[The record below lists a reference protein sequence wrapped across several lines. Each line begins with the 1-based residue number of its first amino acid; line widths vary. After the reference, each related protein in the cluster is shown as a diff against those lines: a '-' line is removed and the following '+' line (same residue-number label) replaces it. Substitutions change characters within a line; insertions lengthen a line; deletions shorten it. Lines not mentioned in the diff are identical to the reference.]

1 MARLQSIENAL
12 SSINETVFQELC
24 DSFLSIRNENYL
36 AFSRTGSQ
44 SGKQKTIK
52 GTPDTFLLLPNGKY
66 IFVEY
71 STNVTEGVSKL
82 IKDLEKCVDS
92 SKTGIPT
99 NQISEVIFCVNFNLK
114 TSEVQSLRDIIA
126 NTRIRLTIYTLD
138 SLSIELHLHHR
149 DLTYEYLGLP
159 LDTGQIVSINTFIE
173 EYNRA
178 SKGIAT
184 PLDNTFLHRETEL
197 QELKNSIHLH
207 DFIILTGVAGVGK
220 TKLSLEVI
228 REFLKENLSYNAYCI
243 SYKNHTLLN
252 DLFQYFDSGKDYL
265 LFVDDANRIDAF
277 SQIIGFFK
285 ATRRGNLKIII
296 TVRDYAF
303 HEIRSLCQ
311 GFDIQQVEIKKFSD
325 EQIVDIIESDPFKV
339 FIIPEYQQKIIR
351 IAEGN
356 PRLAI
361 MAALLAKAKQN
372 INVLHDVSEL
382 FEKYFSTFVN
392 DNGEFDKSINV
403 KCLGLISFFYTIP
416 YKNKEITTE
425 ILNNFDLSYSE
436 FIEAIDKLDQLE
448 LVEIQFEHVKIPE
461 QNLAT
466 FFFYKAFIKDN
477 LLSFST
483 LLNIYF
489 DKNTNRFKDCVIPAN
504 NTFGPENVMNK
515 LSPILK
521 NHWTSIKN
529 NEKKGFKFLEIF
541 WYYLQIETLDFVYN
555 LVDSL
560 PNKDAPEYIVT
571 YGHNAFAFDKNNII
585 ELLGNF
591 FMNHQGLKDVLEL
604 AFEYTRKKPTELPEL
619 IHKIKNNLAFDREDK
634 WEGFLRQNILFD
646 VLLNGLKQDDLLYVT
661 AFFELAKK
669 FLKFQ
674 FEQHRS
680 GRGHTISFYRYPI
693 PNNQAIQEFRK
704 NIWDAVD
711 SNFNKYPDKALGF
724 LHSQSS
730 MHPDVI
736 KDIMIFDVPFIINII
751 EKHLTNESFEH
762 CRYVQEQIWWWKRSE
777 VTNSKFE
784 DLSKKFTNN
793 TYKIFL
799 KLDWNRLRDKES
811 DEFSDYR
818 KYDKVKEIEVRNSFV
833 FHSTTEIK
841 QFYDLYLYLKGLVK
855 NEWNFERAIDFIL
868 DENLSNDLELG
879 IQFLQLIIEKENEI
893 NYFPRI
899 AFVNN
904 LNTEEKINRIWNV
917 IQTQNFKYKIQW
929 KLTFYDFIDDSLL
942 KPEYVNSIINTI
954 IEIQEP
960 NTIHFD
966 RLQRFL
972 MFDSNLFKKIL
983 QIIVNKNE
991 SKGIQLKVWMDFFS
1005 EHFDKLGNDFELI
1018 KKAYL
1023 QQDKLSDHFDYE
1035 GKGFLNILEK
1045 DKSFLFEYIESNYSE
1060 HSFGFNGNHR
1070 NFNFI
1075 WKVENIESELNRI
1088 FDFII
1093 ENDVYLGIGIGE
1105 HDFNCFF
1112 KNLQIDFHEK
1122 AKNFLIK
1129 YCKQNYLESNK
1140 MNLVVDIIR
1149 HSMRELFDEIL
1160 LLYIS
1165 LNQDKEAF
1173 SKIYWRGNG
1182 GTYIGEVIIGDIEA
1196 AEWKNIL
1203 NIVEKSNLGIK
1214 LLPIKQY
1221 LNDRVRYSLESGDM
1235 ERQRRFLGRDW

>member
-71 STNVTEGVSKL
+71 STNVTDGVSKL
-82 IKDLEKCVDS
+82 IKDLEKCIDS
-92 SKTGIPT
+92 SKTGIST
-99 NQISEVIFCVNFNLK
+99 NQIAEIIFCVNFNLK
-114 TSEVQSLRDIIA
+114 ASAVQSLRDIIA

-138 SLSIELHLHHR
+138 SLSLELNLHHR
-149 DLTYEYLGLP
+149 DLTHEYLELP
-159 LDTGQIVSINTFIE
+159 LDTGQVVSIDTFIE

-184 PLDNTFLHRETEL
+184 PLDNTFLHRETEI
-197 QELKNSIHLH
+197 QELKDSIHVY
-207 DFIILTGVAGVGK
+207 DFIILTGAAGVGK
-220 TKLSLEVI
+220 TKLSLEGI

-252 DLFQYFDSGKDYL
+252 DLFQYFDSEKDYI

-277 SQIIGFFK
+277 SQITGFFR
-285 ATRRGNLKIII
+285 AIRRGKLKIVI
-296 TVRDYAF
+296 TVRDYAYQ
-303 HEIRSLCQ
+303 EIKNLCQ
-311 GFDIQQVEIKKFSD
+311 GFDIQQIEIKKFSD
-325 EQIVDIIESDPFKV
+325 EQIIDIIKSEPFQ
-339 FIIPEYQQKIIR
+339 ILNPDYQKIIIR
-351 IAEGN
+351 IADGN

-361 MAALLAKAKQN
+361 MTTLLAKAKQN

-382 FEKYFSTFVN
+382 FEKYFSTFVI
-392 DNGEFDKSINV
+392 DNGEFDKNV
-403 KCLGLISFFYTIP
+403 NIKCLGLISFFYTIP

-504 NTFGPENVMNK
+504 NTFGPENVMNI
-515 LSPILK
+515 LSPILQ
-521 NHWTSIKN
+521 NHWAVIRN
-529 NEKKGFKFLEIF
+529 NEEKGFKFLEIF
-541 WYYLQIETLDFVYN
+541 WYYLRPETLDFIYS
-555 LVDSL
+555 LVGSL
-560 PNKDAPEYIVT
+560 PNTNTSEYIVT
-571 YGHNAFAFDKNNII
+571 YKTNDFAYDKNDII

-591 FMNHQGLKDVLEL
+591 FMNHQGLKDVLEI
-604 AFEYTRKKPTELPEL
+604 AFEFTRKQPIQLPEL
-619 IHKIKNNLAFDREDK
+619 IHKIKNNLAFDREDE

-646 VLLNGLKQDDLLYVT
+646 VLLIGLKREDLLYVT

-669 FLKFQ
+669 FLAFQ
-674 FEQHRS
+674 FDQHRS
-680 GRGHTISFYRYPI
+680 GRGHTVSFYRYPI
-693 PNNQAIQEFRK
+693 PNDQSIQEFRK
-704 NIWDAVD
+704 NIWNAVD

-724 LHSQSS
+724 LHSRSS
-730 MHPDVI
+730 MHPEVI
-736 KDIMIFDVPFIINII
+736 KDIMIFDVPFLIDII
-751 EKHLTNESFEH
+751 EKHLTNKSFEH
-762 CRYVQEQIWWWKRSE
+762 CRYVQEQVWWWKRNE
-777 VTNSKFE
+777 VSNSKFKV
-784 DLSKKFTNN
+784 LSEKFTND
-793 TYKIFL
+793 TYKTFL
-799 KLDWNRLRDKES
+799 KLDWNRLRDKEF
-811 DEFSDYR
+811 DDFGDYK
-818 KYDKVKEIEVRNSFV
+818 KYDKIKENEVRNSFV

-855 NEWNFERAIDFIL
+855 NEWNFERSIDFIL
-868 DENLSNDLELG
+868 DENLSNNFGLG
-879 IQFLQLIIEKENEI
+879 IQFLQLIIENGNEI
-893 NYFPRI
+893 NYFPRF

-904 LNTEEKINRIWNV
+904 LNSEEKINLIWNI
-917 IQTQNFKYKIQW
+917 IQAKNFKYKIQW

-942 KPEYVNSIINTI
+942 KPEYVNSIIDTI
-954 IEIQEP
+954 SEIQEP

-972 MFDSNLFKKIL
+972 IFDSNLFQKIL
-983 QIIVNKNE
+983 QIIVDKNE
-991 SKGIQLKVWMDFFS
+991 SEGTQLRVWMDFFS
-1005 EHFDKLGNDFELI
+1005 EHLDKLGNDVVLI

-1023 QQDKLSDHFDYE
+1023 QQDKLSDDLDYE
-1035 GKGFLNILEK
+1035 GKGFLKIIEK
-1045 DKSFLFEYIESNYSE
+1045 DKTFLFEYIQSYYSE
-1060 HSFGFNGNHR
+1060 YRFGFNKNHR
-1070 NFNFI
+1070 NFDFI
-1075 WKVENIESELNRI
+1075 WEVEDIESELSKV
-1088 FDFII
+1088 FDFIVN
-1093 ENDVYLGIGIGE
+1093 NDFYLGIRE
-1105 HDFNCFF
+1105 HDFNSFF
-1112 KNLQIDFHEK
+1112 EHLQNETK
-1122 AKNFLIK
+1122 ERAKNFLIE
-1129 YCKQNYLESNK
+1129 YCKENYLDSEK
-1140 MNLVVDIIR
+1140 MNLIVDIVR
-1149 HSMRELFDEIL
+1149 HSIRELFEEIL
-1160 LLYIS
+1160 LLFIS
-1165 LNQDKEAF
+1165 LNQDKETF
-1173 SKIYWRGNG
+1173 SKIYWNGNG
-1182 GTYIGEVIIGDIEA
+1182 GVYSGNVIIGDINA

-1221 LNDRVRYSLESGDM
+1221 LNDQVRYSTESGDR
-1235 ERQRRFLGRDW
+1235 ERQRRFLERDW